1 MIIFLIFRTCCNP
14 GKMGEHCNETI
25 PDAEYSKLSSK
36 LKIHENEIQSHL
48 YKPHHSER
56 SCRLGSRQRLNPVD
70 SCADSFDLKLRENQL
85 ILHHKS
91 TWKDYSENEF
101 CLIFERNKGD
111 VFIIGEVCME
121 PDSVK
126 FL

>member
-1 MIIFLIFRTCCNP
+1 
-14 GKMGEHCNETI
+14 MGQHCNETI
-25 PDAEYSKLSSK
+25 PDSGYSKLASK
-36 LKIHENEIQSHL
+36 LKIHEDDIQNHL
-48 YKPHHSER
+48 YKSHQSER
-56 SCRLGSRQRLNPVD
+56 SCTTGSRKLLKPVD
-70 SCADSFDLKLRENQL
+70 SCSDSIDLKFQENHF
-85 ILHHKS
+85 ILQHKS

-111 VFIIGEVCME
+111 IFIIGEVCME